1 MRTCGFNPA
10 KEIWATLSP
19 FRASSLALEQSRNSV
34 CALLHRRHIWASKT
48 DLAGTCETPVDDS
61 LMRSGAM
68 AKRLGGD
75 LKEFRALLAEVKAL
89 RGDVDL
95 KAGVLMGSWGVDAD
109 KPKVVPRILN
119 LAHYIALREHDLT
132 DLQYRLAARGLSS
145 LGRSEGHVAEALDT
159 LIATLKRLTG
169 DPGAP
174 YLSPALARAGTAELE
189 AETDRLFGKRQKGA
203 PRARVMAT
211 LPTEAAAEPEL
222 VSSLVSAGMDCA
234 RINCAH
240 DDPEV
245 WGRMVE
251 NVRAAAARLERPCRV
266 LMDIAGPKC
275 RILRVKAPPK
285 TRLLRGDRVVLVDE
299 LREKIKEPI
308 AFSLNFPELIDQL
321 VVGSEVFI
329 DDGKA
334 AARVISTA
342 PGRAEIEVYAAREKG
357 VRLKPGKGVNFP
369 ATELDL
375 PPLTSKDFRDLDF
388 IAEHADLIGYSFVQR
403 VDDIEL
409 LQDHLVARAPE
420 REPHGLV
427 LKIETPLAMRNLP
440 PLIVQSAAHNPTAVM
455 IARGDLAV
463 ELGFARLAEMQ
474 EEVLWLCEAA
484 HTPVVWATQV
494 LDTFVRDG
502 VASRAEMTDAAMA
515 QGAECVMLNKGPYLA
530 EGVAFLRDVLIRMD
544 RHRAKK
550 FDRFPPLKQWA

>member
-1 MRTCGFNPA
+1 MTA
-10 KEIWATLSP
+10 
-19 FRASSLALEQSRNSV
+19 ASKWSSNV
-34 CALLHRRHIWASKT
+34 PALLHRRHIHAAKT
-48 DLAGTCETPVDDS
+48 ARRGACVTPVDDS
-61 LMRSGAM
+61 LTRSGAM
-68 AKRLGGD
+68 AGKSGSD
-75 LKEFRALLAEVKAL
+75 LEDLRGLLAEVKAL
-89 RGDVDL
+89 REQVERKGAEL
-95 KAGVLMGSWGVDAD
+95 RGAWGAGAD
-109 KPKVVPRILN
+109 QTSPRILN
-119 LAHYIALREHDLT
+119 LSHYIALRGRDLT

-145 LGRSEGHVAEALDT
+145 LGRSESQVAQALDT
-159 LIATLKRLTG
+159 LIATLRRLTG
-169 DPGAP
+169 DSGAA
-174 YLSPALARAGTAELE
+174 YPAAGAQAGAAELE
-189 AETDRLFGKRQKGA
+189 AETDRLFGRRQRGG

-211 LPTEAAAEPEL
+211 LPTEAGTEPEL
-222 VSSLVSAGMDCA
+222 VDNLVAAGMDCA

-240 DDPEV
+240 DDAEM
-245 WGRMVE
+245 WGQMIE
-251 NVRAAAARLERPCRV
+251 NVREAAARLDRPCRV

-285 TRLLRGDRVVLVDE
+285 IRLARGDRVVLVDE
-299 LREKIKEPI
+299 LREKTKEPI
-308 AFSLNFPELIDQL
+308 AFSLNFPELVDQL

-334 AARVISTA
+334 AARVVA
-342 PGRAEIEVYAAREKG
+342 KAAGRAEVEVYAAREKG

-369 ATELDL
+369 STELDL

-388 IAEHADLIGYSFVQR
+388 IAEHADLVGFSFVQR

-409 LQDHLVARAPE
+409 LQDHLVARAPK

-427 LKIETPLAMRNLP
+427 LKIETPLAVRNLP
-440 PLIVQSAAHNPTAVM
+440 TLILQAARHNPTAVM

-463 ELGFARLAEMQ
+463 ELGFARLTEMQ
-474 EEVLWLCEAA
+474 EEILWLCEAA

-494 LDTFVRDG
+494 LDAYVRDG

-530 EGVAFLRDVLIRMD
+530 EGVAFLRDVLARMD

-550 FDRFPPLKQWA
+550 FARFASLKEWA

>member
-1 MRTCGFNPA
+1 M
-10 KEIWATLSP
+10 ATKTGSD
-19 FRASSLALEQSRNSV
+19 LEE
-34 CALLHRRHIWASKT
+34 L
-48 DLAGTCETPVDDS
+48 
-61 LMRSGAM
+61 
-68 AKRLGGD
+68 
-75 LKEFRALLAEVKAL
+75 RALLAKVKAL
-89 RGDVDL
+89 REDVEL
-95 KAGVLMGSWGVDAD
+95 KAAELRGSWGVDAD
-109 KPKVVPRILN
+109 KSKIPPRVLN
-119 LAHYIALREHDLT
+119 LSHYIALREQDLT

-145 LGRSEGHVAEALDT
+145 LGRSESHVTEALDA
-159 LIATLKRLTG
+159 LIATLKRLG
-169 DPGAP
+169 GEPNAP
-174 YLSPALARAGTAELE
+174 YPSPVSARAAAAELE
-189 AETDRLFGKRQKGA
+189 AEADRLFGEHQKGG

-211 LPTEAAAEPEL
+211 LPAEAATEPEL
-222 VSSLVSAGMDCA
+222 VSNLVNAGMDCA

-240 DDPEV
+240 DDAEV
-245 WGRMVE
+245 WGQMVE
-251 NVRAAAARLERPCRV
+251 HVRAAAARLERPCRV

-308 AFSLNFPELIDQL
+308 AFSLNFPELVDQL

-334 AARVISTA
+334 AARVVSKTT
-342 PGRAEIEVYAAREKG
+342 GRAEIEVYAAREKG

-369 ATELDL
+369 STELDL

-409 LQDHLVARAPE
+409 LQDHLVARAPR
-420 REPHGLV
+420 REPPGLV
-427 LKIETPLAMRNLP
+427 LKIETPLAVRNLP
-440 PLIVQSAAHNPTAVM
+440 PLILQSAAHNPTAVM

-463 ELGFARLAEMQ
+463 ELGFAGLTEMQ
-474 EEVLWLCEAA
+474 EEILWLCEAA

-494 LDTFVRDG
+494 LDSFVRDG

-515 QGAECVMLNKGPYLA
+515 QSAECVMLNKGPYLA

-550 FDRFPPLKQWA
+550 FARLAPLEQWA

>member
-1 MRTCGFNPA
+1 MAPKTG
-10 KEIWATLSP
+10 SD
-19 FRASSLALEQSRNSV
+19 LEE
-34 CALLHRRHIWASKT
+34 L
-48 DLAGTCETPVDDS
+48 
-61 LMRSGAM
+61 
-68 AKRLGGD
+68 
-75 LKEFRALLAEVKAL
+75 RALLAEVKAL
-89 RGDVDL
+89 REEVEHQSAELRRG
-95 KAGVLMGSWGVDAD
+95 WGVDAD
-109 KPKVVPRILN
+109 KSKIPPSALN
-119 LAHYIALREHDLT
+119 LSHYIALREHDLS

-145 LGRSEGHVAEALDT
+145 LGRSESDVARALDT
-159 LIATLKRLTG
+159 LLATLKRLTG
-169 DPGAP
+169 ESGAAYPAPG
-174 YLSPALARAGTAELE
+174 LARAGAAELE
-189 AETDRLFGKRQKGA
+189 AEADRLFGKRQKAG

-211 LPTEAAAEPEL
+211 LPPEAATEPAL
-222 VSSLVSAGMDCA
+222 VDNLAAAGMDCA

-245 WGRMVE
+245 WGQMVE

-299 LREKIKEPI
+299 LREKTKEPI
-308 AFSLNFPELIDQL
+308 AFSLNFPELVDQL
-321 VVGSEVFI
+321 AVGSEIFI

-334 AARVISTA
+334 AARVVSKG

-369 ATELDL
+369 STELDL

-409 LQDHLVARAPE
+409 LQDHLVARAPK
-420 REPHGLV
+420 REPPGLV
-427 LKIETPLAMRNLP
+427 LKIETPLAVRNLP
-440 PLIVQSAAHNPTAVM
+440 PLILQSAAHNPTAVM

-463 ELGFARLAEMQ
+463 ELGFARLTEMQ
-474 EEVLWLCEAA
+474 EEILWLCEAA

-494 LDTFVRDG
+494 LDNFVRDG

-530 EGVAFLRDVLIRMD
+530 EGVGFLRDVLTGMD
-544 RHRAKK
+544 RHHAKK
-550 FDRFPPLKQWA
+550 FARFAPLKQWA